1 MDKQLTIP
9 RKGQWHIALK
19 FKPGPTHAS
28 VQTDLQLQDRFGVA
42 TVKGQAGAVSIKKPF
57 IKFGDPEFL
66 TDEMER
72 LIMQNKE
79 FRNFGQRCN
88 WAGNEYFENYKD
100 ICGRHLTKIYN
111 KVITQGT
118 EYFDPGHP
126 QANTPAGFDMFLMAI
141 FAEYVDH
148 KAPAVVVSQK
158 IKSFTY
164 NTLREFDCP
173 VRPKK
178 VTERLDDLWE
188 LVDDLPAPGNW
199 QVPDDDDKAQ
209 AVYAGLSKEAI
220 AFITEEKNIDIFDA
234 MNGGA
239 NHYTYGAIF
248 ELLEEFWQRK
258 YREISEENQAK
269 ALSKKRDRDDDDDNE
284 DSNGRPTKR
293 GRKNDHNNR
302 NDRNSRR
309 NNGDRNKSNGVGRR
323 NDRRNDRGNRNGGG
337 RTNYFTQDCT
347 LSTHGSSANPHQY
360 RDCIFCPTGNN
371 FKSDKAKKFYES
383 GNAPDWYKKAYDK
396 HVLKKSPSEQQ
407 PQQQQFNNQVQFH
420 PQPGTMYYAGVPA
433 TQGNQSAPGTP
444 STVTVPSYFSN
455 SPGQIAPAFATIQ
468 GAPAAPAAQGQATSN
483 NWQMRRD
490 AQGRVSFHQ
499 A

>member
-284 DSNGRPTKR
+284 DSNDRPTKR

-309 NNGDRNKSNGVGRR
+309 NNGDRNKSNGGGRR